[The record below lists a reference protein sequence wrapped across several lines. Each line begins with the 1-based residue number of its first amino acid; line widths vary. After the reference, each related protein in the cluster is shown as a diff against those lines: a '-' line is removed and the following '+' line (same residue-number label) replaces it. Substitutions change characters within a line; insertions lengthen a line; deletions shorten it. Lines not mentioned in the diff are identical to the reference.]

1 MNIGSSEHELV
12 AAKRVKAQRYSAEPW
27 RFEVSA
33 VSVTLRSDHGER
45 TVSFVDNEWS
55 CSCEFFSAHKV
66 CSHTIALHDMLAER
80 TGVTVPAL

>member
-12 AAKRVKAQRYSAEPW
+12 AAKRVKAHRYSAEPW

-33 VSVTLRSDHGER
+33 MSVSLRSDHGER
-45 TVSFVDNEWS
+45 TVSLVDGTWS
-55 CSCEFFSAHKV
+55 CSCEFFSNHKI
-66 CSHTIALHDMLAER
+66 CSHTIALHDMLADG